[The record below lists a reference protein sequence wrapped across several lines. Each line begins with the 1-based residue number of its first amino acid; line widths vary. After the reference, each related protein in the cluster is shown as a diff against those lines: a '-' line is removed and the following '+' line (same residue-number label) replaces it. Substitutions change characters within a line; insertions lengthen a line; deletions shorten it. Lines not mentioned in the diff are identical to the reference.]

1 MAVVV
6 LQPLPSVGVAL
17 NVRFTTNT
25 MCAKN
30 NTHMYVV
37 QTSNK
42 SDFVRWSLLLLVAT
56 VRSFLHLPLRLSHR
70 NSNNILEKILFTTS
84 EVPFIN
90 LSAINST
97 L

>member
-42 SDFVRWSLLLLVAT
+42 SDFVR
-56 VRSFLHLPLRLSHR
+56 
-70 NSNNILEKILFTTS
+70 
-84 EVPFIN
+84 
-90 LSAINST
+90 
-97 L
+97 